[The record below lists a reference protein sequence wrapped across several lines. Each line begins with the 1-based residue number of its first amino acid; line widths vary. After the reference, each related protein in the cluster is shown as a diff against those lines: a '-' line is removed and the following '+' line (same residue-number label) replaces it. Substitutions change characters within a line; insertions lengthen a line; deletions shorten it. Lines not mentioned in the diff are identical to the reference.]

1 MTPVAHCVSELHGV
15 LLLDKALGVTSNRA
29 LQSVRQLYG
38 RAKAGH
44 TGTLD
49 PLATGLLPICLGDA
63 TKFAQGMLDA
73 AKGYDAILKL
83 GFTST
88 TGDLEGEIAGS
99 SKADLSVQDI
109 QVVLDQFR
117 GPIYQR
123 PPMHSAL
130 KLRGRPLYEYA
141 RQGIAVE
148 RALRPVEITKL
159 ELNQLHG
166 DELTISVSCSKG
178 TYIRVLAE
186 DIGQVLGC
194 GAYLK
199 ALRRT
204 STGQFELSSAH
215 TLEFLAGLSLVER
228 VNLLVPVDALLQD
241 VPLLH
246 LNGEHAFRL
255 QQGQAVDSDEA
266 RRPGRYRLYGDTG
279 TFLGIGTVTE
289 DRRVRPSRLI
299 AATNTNYL
307 KSLENNP

>member
-1 MTPVAHCVSELHGV
+1 VARLVSGIDGV
-15 LLLDKALGVTSNRA
+15 LLLDKAHGVTSNRA
-29 LQSVRQLYG
+29 LQSVRELYS

-49 PLATGLLPICLGDA
+49 PLATGLLPVCLGEA

-73 AKGYDAILKL
+73 AKGYEAVLKL

-109 QVVLDQFR
+109 QVVLDRFCGR
-117 GPIYQR
+117 ISQR

-148 RALRPVEITKL
+148 RALRTVEITKL
-159 ELNQLHG
+159 ELNKLHG

-186 DIGQVLGC
+186 DIGLALGC

-204 STGQFELSSAH
+204 STGQFNLSSAH
-215 TLEFLAGLSLVER
+215 SLEFLAGLSLVER
-228 VNLLVPVDALLQD
+228 LNLLVPVDTLLQD

-246 LNGEHAFRL
+246 LNDEHTFRL
-255 QQGQAVDSDEA
+255 QRGQAVDSDEA
-266 RRPGRYRLYGDTG
+266 RRPGRYRLYGNTG

-289 DRRVRPSRLI
+289 DRRVMPSRLI
-299 AATNTNYL
+299 ALTNTNYL